1 MTEVVCEEDIYNVPE
16 SDDGAVNRLR
26 ESENKTPTKEVFVSK
41 YFGGGNTSSPVARI
55 FKRSAVSPDGSVPSP
70 KKMRLTIDANQVWP
84 ITHFFQIA
92 SSRSSQQLS
101 CLDIGL

>member
-26 ESENKTPTKEVFVSK
+26 ESENKTPTKEFFVSK

-55 FKRSAVSPDGSVPSP
+55 FKRSVVSPDGSLPSPSP
-70 KKMRLTIDANQVWP
+70 KKIRLTMDTNQVWP
-84 ITHFFQIA
+84 ITHLF
-92 SSRSSQQLS
+92 
-101 CLDIGL
+101 